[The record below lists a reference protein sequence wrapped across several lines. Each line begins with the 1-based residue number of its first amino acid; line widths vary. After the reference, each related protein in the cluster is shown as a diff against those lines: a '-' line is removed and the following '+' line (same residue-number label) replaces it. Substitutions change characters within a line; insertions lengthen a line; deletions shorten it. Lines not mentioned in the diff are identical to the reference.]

1 MTNGAPD
8 PGPTLGAVRAAGVAL
23 EDAIRLAGQ
32 RQDRISADITAAR
45 AVLQEAAQAE
55 VGLGTAAP
63 EQLPERAAAAI
74 EKSAAALKASCDLLG
89 VSGLESKAG
98 SLVDEWKECR
108 ATIDRCDKILVDLRK
123 TGFGLVT
130 AIVGAAAFVFKDAS
144 DFGPKSSLL
153 VMLVLLILTLYL
165 IDLAHQTWL
174 GTAVKRAVVL
184 EVQLNFELTGNIG
197 KDFAAAR
204 AVLLGF
210 ILYFILLAATSA
222 IFWFSV
228 PAAEVPLSGHH
239 ITVYSAFAVGLASMI
254 VGLSVSLNRC
264 KILLALP
271 ALVVIS
277 IVLGVYYH

>member
-130 AIVGAAAFVFKDAS
+130 AITVR
-144 DFGPKSSLL
+144 LL
-153 VMLVLLILTLYL
+153 HTPE
-165 IDLAHQTWL
+165 
-174 GTAVKRAVVL
+174 AVK
-184 EVQLNFELTGNIG
+184 T
-197 KDFAAAR
+197 
-204 AVLLGF
+204 LLGSF
-210 ILYFILLAATSA
+210 TTISGLVSTSA
-222 IFWFSV
+222 TRASGTGRYMAT
-228 PAAEVPLSGHH
+228 PAPS
-239 ITVYSAFAVGLASMI
+239 
-254 VGLSVSLNRC
+254 SVS
-264 KILLALP
+264 
-271 ALVVIS
+271 VVS
-277 IVLGVYYH
+277 ATW